1 MYKLIYYILGEKY
14 EFEASAME
22 EILSAS
28 LDAFNKN
35 AELREIQKNG
45 KLFHTSCEIY
55 GLINKRIY

>member
-1 MYKLIYYILGEKY
+1 MFKLIYYIFDSEHV
-14 EFEASAME
+14 FEATTME

-28 LDAFNKN
+28 LEAFNKN

-55 GLINKRIY
+55 TLINKRIY